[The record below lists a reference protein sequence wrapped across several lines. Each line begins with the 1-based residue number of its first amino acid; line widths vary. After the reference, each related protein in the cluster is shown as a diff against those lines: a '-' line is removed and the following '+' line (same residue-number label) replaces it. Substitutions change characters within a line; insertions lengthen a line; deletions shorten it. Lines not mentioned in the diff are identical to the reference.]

1 MPSALAL
8 GPQDINT
15 GAAAPKTSTVTNTGT
30 QPVTITA
37 ITLGGAD
44 PDDFARLTGNAGD
57 CASSTS
63 LTSNQSCQLRVQFD
77 PASVGA
83 RSATITVTS
92 NADDVTVTLT
102 GTGTQTQL
110 SRLPIAVALGS
121 RDINEARPTRKPPP
135 SRTAAPNR
143 SRSARSR

>member
-1 MPSALAL
+1 M
-8 GPQDINT
+8 
-15 GAAAPKTSTVTNTGT
+15 
-30 QPVTITA
+30 TITA

-63 LTSNQSCQLRVQFD
+63 LTSDQSCQLRVQFD

-102 GTGTQTQL
+102 GTGTQTELTAAPATL
-110 SRLPIAVALGS
+110 SLDS
-121 RDINEARPTRKPPP
+121 RDIDDGPTDPRNLHRDEQRH
-135 SRTAAPNR
+135 RTGRDQRR
-143 SRSARSR
+143 SR